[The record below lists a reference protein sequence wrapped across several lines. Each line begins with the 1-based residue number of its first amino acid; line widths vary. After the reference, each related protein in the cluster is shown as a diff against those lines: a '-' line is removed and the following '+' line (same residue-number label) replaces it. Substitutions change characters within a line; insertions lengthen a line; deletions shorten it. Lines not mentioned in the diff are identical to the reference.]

1 MKKMKKKSPLSVS
14 ELPPA
19 IGHIVIDREACAGC
33 STCEAV
39 CALSHEGI
47 VSPHLARLRII
58 DYYLE
63 GHRIEGYVCE
73 QCPDPQCLHA
83 CPTEA
88 IHIDQ
93 ETGARVIDPDECN
106 GCKVCMTACPQSPNS
121 PISYDAVREVCIKC
135 DLCGGNPLCV
145 KFCPEAALSFS
156 KEAS

>member
-1 MKKMKKKSPLSVS
+1 MNKKSPLSVTD
-14 ELPPA
+14 LPPA
-19 IGHIVIDREACAGC
+19 MGHIVIDRELCAGC

-47 VSPHLARLRII
+47 VAPHLARLRIV

-73 QCPDPQCLHA
+73 QCPDPPCLHA
-83 CPTEA
+83 CPTGA
-88 IHIDQ
+88 IHIDKV
-93 ETGARVIDPDECN
+93 TGARMIDPDECS
-106 GCKVCMTACPQSPNS
+106 GCKVCMAACPQSPSS

-135 DLCGGNPLCV
+135 DLCGGTPLCV

-156 KEAS
+156 KEGV

>member
-1 MKKMKKKSPLSVS
+1 MNKKLPLPAT
-14 ELPPA
+14 EMLPA
-19 IGHIVIDREACAGC
+19 MGHIMIDREACAGC

-39 CALSHEGI
+39 CALSHEGM

-58 DYYLE
+58 DHYLE

-73 QCPDPQCLHA
+73 QCPDPLCLHA

-93 ETGARVIDPDECN
+93 KTGARVIDPEECS
-106 GCKVCMTACPQSPNS
+106 GCKACMEACPQSPNS
-121 PISYDAVREVCIKC
+121 PISYDPVREVCIKC